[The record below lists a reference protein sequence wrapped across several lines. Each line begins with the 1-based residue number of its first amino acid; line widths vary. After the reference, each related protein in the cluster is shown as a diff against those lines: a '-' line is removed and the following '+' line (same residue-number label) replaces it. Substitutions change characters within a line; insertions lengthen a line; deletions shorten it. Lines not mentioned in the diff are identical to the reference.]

1 MSIQIYAGNLAYK
14 MTEDGLRKLF
24 EEYGNVTFV
33 KIVKDRDTNQS
44 KGYGF
49 IEMSDQNDA
58 DSAIEALNGTEVLG
72 RTIKVN
78 IARPKTTR

>member
-14 MTEDGLRKLF
+14 TTEDSLRKLF
-24 EEYGNVTFV
+24 EEYGSVTFV

-58 DSAIEALNGTEVLG
+58 DAAIEALNGTEVFG